1 MKRLNPALAAMAAM
15 TALAAIPLQAQET
28 AVAGDATYIQTGAT
42 TTALPNGG
50 ARVDATIDGYV
61 LTDDTSHPVH
71 LVAQDCAS
79 TNLMDA
85 YGNLDRSAGYCA
97 SRDAEGD
104 MFWIWFWNGSDG
116 GEWGVING
124 TGKFEG
130 MTGGGTSVGVAAD
143 PDGRFAIRWEGT
155 FNMQ

>member
-1 MKRLNPALAAMAAM
+1 MKRGTIVIAAVVFGIAGLATDSA
-15 TALAAIPLQAQET
+15 AQEIQT
-28 AVAGDATYIQTGAT
+28 AGYATYIQTGAT
-42 TTALPNGG
+42 TTALANGG
-50 ARVDATIDGYV
+50 ARVDAIIAGYV
-61 LTDDTSHPVH
+61 MTDDPSTPIH

-79 TNLMDA
+79 TNLVDA
-85 YGNLDRSAGYCA
+85 YGNIERSAGYCA
-97 SRDAEGD
+97 SRDADGD
-104 MFWIWFWNGSDG
+104 MFWIWFWNGGDG

-130 MTGGGTSVGVAAD
+130 MTGGGTSVPQAGD